1 MNQLLFAARP
11 LISDFLPTIVFAVL
25 VAMKVDVRTATA
37 AALLVGVAQ
46 VTIQILLKRKVALL
60 QWASLG
66 LVVVFGT
73 LGVVTNDPRF
83 LMVKPSIIYVA
94 IGAVML
100 KRGWMLRY
108 LPPVAGE
115 HGAPLMIRFGYV
127 WAGLM
132 FLTAAANL
140 MVAWRFPALWPA
152 FVAVVP
158 MTSKLALFAVQFVTV
173 RLFVER
179 RVRAQMAAEAA
190 QAQDQALAA

>member
-1 MNQLLFAARP
+1 MNGLLFAARP

-25 VAMKVDVRTATA
+25 VALKVDIRLATG

-46 VTIQILLKRKVALL
+46 VSAQVLMKRRVELL

-73 LGVVTNDPRF
+73 LGVMTNDPRF
-83 LMVKPSIIYVA
+83 LMVKPSIIYLA

-108 LPPVAGE
+108 LPPIAGE
-115 HGAPLMIRFGYV
+115 HGAPLMIAFGYV

-132 FLTAAANL
+132 FATAVANL
-140 MVAWRFPALWPA
+140 AVAWRFPTLWPA

-158 MTSKLALFAVQFVTV
+158 FSTKLALFAVQFVTV
-173 RLFVER
+173 RMFVAR
-179 RVRAQMAAEAA
+179 RVRAQMASAA
-190 QAQDQALAA
+190 AV

>member
-1 MNQLLFAARP
+1 M
-11 LISDFLPTIVFAVL
+11 
-25 VAMKVDVRTATA
+25 
-37 AALLVGVAQ
+37 
-46 VTIQILLKRKVALL
+46 L

-73 LGVVTNDPRF
+73 LGVMTNDLRF
-83 LMVKPSIIYVA
+83 LMVKPSIIYLA

-115 HGAPLMIRFGYV
+115 HGAPLMIGFGYV

-140 MVAWRFPALWPA
+140 IVAWRFPALWPA

-158 MTSKLALFAVQFVTV
+158 MASKLGLFGVQFVTV
-173 RLFVER
+173 RLIVER

-190 QAQDQALAA
+190 QAQAQAMAA